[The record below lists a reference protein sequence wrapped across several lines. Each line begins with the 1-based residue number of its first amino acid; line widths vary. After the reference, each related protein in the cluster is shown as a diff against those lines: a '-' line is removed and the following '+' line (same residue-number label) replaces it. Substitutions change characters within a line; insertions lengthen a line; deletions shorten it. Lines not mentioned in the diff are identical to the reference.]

1 MTHDDPETGVRG
13 GDESDPPPDSELWKK
28 INDETE
34 MLRRRTTPMH
44 VQQRILS
51 ALPDPPAKTQAA
63 GHATKISPGIIGVIV
78 IALLILG
85 LLLGMVLRVQ

>member
-1 MTHDDPETGVRG
+1 MTPDDPETGARG
-13 GDESDPPPDSELWKK
+13 DDSDLPPDSELWKK
-28 INDETE
+28 INSETE

-44 VQQRILS
+44 VQQKILS
-51 ALPDPPAKTQAA
+51 SLPDPPAKTQQ
-63 GHATKISPGIIGVIV
+63 GQPVQKISPGIVGIVV

>member
-13 GDESDPPPDSELWKK
+13 DESELPPNSELWKK
-28 INDETE
+28 INNETE

-51 ALPDPPAKTQAA
+51 SLPDPPSKTQPANAKSGLSPALIAVAA
-63 GHATKISPGIIGVIV
+63 VV
-78 IALLILG
+78 LIAVLLAVF
-85 LLLGMVLRVQ
+85 MLRG

>member
-1 MTHDDPETGVRG
+1 MRDDPETGVRQ
-13 GDESDPPPDSELWKK
+13 DDSDLPPDTQLWKK

-44 VQQRILS
+44 VQQAIMS
-51 ALPDPPAKTQAA
+51 ALPDPPAKTQQ
-63 GHATKISPGIIGVIV
+63 TRRDVKISPGIISVIG
-78 IALLILG
+78 IAILVLG

>member
-1 MTHDDPETGVRG
+1 MTHDERETGVRG
-13 GDESDPPPDSELWKK
+13 DDSDLPPDTAIWKK
-28 INDETE
+28 ITSETE

-51 ALPDPPAKTQAA
+51 SLPEPPSKTQQQSAA
-63 GHATKISPGIIGVIV
+63 SKVSPGIVGVVV
-78 IALLILG
+78 IALLIIG

>member
-1 MTHDDPETGVRG
+1 MRDDPETGVRQ
-13 GDESDPPPDSELWKK
+13 DDSDLPPDTQLWKK

-44 VQQRILS
+44 VQQAIMS
-51 ALPDPPAKTQAA
+51 ALPDPPAKSQETKRDA
-63 GHATKISPGIIGVIV
+63 KISPGIIGVIG
-78 IALLILG
+78 IAILVLG

>member
-1 MTHDDPETGVRG
+1 MRDDPETGVRQ
-13 GDESDPPPDSELWKK
+13 DDSDLPPDTQLWKK

-44 VQQRILS
+44 VQQAIMS
-51 ALPDPPAKTQAA
+51 ALPDPPAKTQQ
-63 GHATKISPGIIGVIV
+63 TRRDVKISPGIIGVIG
-78 IALLILG
+78 IAILVLG

>member
-1 MTHDDPETGVRG
+1 MMHDERETGVR

-28 INDETE
+28 INSETE

-51 ALPDPPAKTQAA
+51 SLPDPPSRTQQQNAA
-63 GHATKISPGIIGVIV
+63 SKISPGIVGVIV
-78 IALLILG
+78 VALLLLG

>member
-1 MTHDDPETGVRG
+1 MTHDDRETGIR
-13 GDESDPPPDSELWKK
+13 GDESDLPPDTALWKK
-28 INDETE
+28 ITSETE

-51 ALPDPPAKTQAA
+51 SLPDPPARAQQEA
-63 GHATKISPGIIGVIV
+63 GPTKLSHGIIGVIV
-78 IALLILG
+78 IAMLIVG

>member
-1 MTHDDPETGVRG
+1 MTPDDGETGVRR
-13 GDESDPPPDSELWKK
+13 DDSDLPPDTQLWKK

-44 VQQRILS
+44 VQQAIMS
-51 ALPDPPAKTQAA
+51 ALPDPPAKTQQAA
-63 GHATKISPGIIGVIV
+63 GASKISPGVVGAIV

>member
-1 MTHDDPETGVRG
+1 MTPDDPERGVREE
-13 GDESDPPPDSELWKK
+13 ESDLPPNSELWKK
-28 INDETE
+28 INSETE

-44 VQQRILS
+44 VQQKILS
-51 ALPDPPAKTQAA
+51 SLPDPPAKTQQRSASP
-63 GHATKISPGIIGVIV
+63 KLSPGIVGVIV

>member
-13 GDESDPPPDSELWKK
+13 DEGDLPPDSELWKK
-28 INDETE
+28 INSETE

-51 ALPDPPAKTQAA
+51 SLPDPPSKTQQSAA
-63 GHATKISPGIIGVIV
+63 KPKLSPGIIGVIGL
-78 IALLILG
+78 ALLILG
-85 LLLGMVLRVQ
+85 LLVGMVLRAQ

>member
-13 GDESDPPPDSELWKK
+13 DDSDLPPDSELWKK
-28 INDETE
+28 INSETE

-44 VQQRILS
+44 VQQKILS
-51 ALPDPPAKTQAA
+51 SLPDPPAKTQQKPPLKIGSGVAA
-63 GHATKISPGIIGVIV
+63 VVGISI
-78 IALLILG
+78 LILG

>member
-1 MTHDDPETGVRG
+1 MTHEDPEAGVPG

-34 MLRRRTTPMH
+34 MLRRRTTPMY

-51 ALPDPPAKTQAA
+51 SLPDPPAKTQQQDASP
-63 GHATKISPGIIGVIV
+63 KLSPGVVGAIV

>member
-1 MTHDDPETGVRG
+1 MTHDDPETGVR

-28 INDETE
+28 INSETE

-51 ALPDPPAKTQAA
+51 ALPDPPSKAQQTSSFKL
-63 GHATKISPGIIGVIV
+63 SPGIMGAVG
-78 IALLILG
+78 IALLLLG
-85 LLLGMVLRVQ
+85 LLVGMVLRAQ

>member
-1 MTHDDPETGVRG
+1 MTHDDPETGVR

-28 INDETE
+28 INSETE

-51 ALPDPPAKTQAA
+51 SLPDPPSKAQQARVSSRL
-63 GHATKISPGIIGVIV
+63 SPGILGVIGL
-78 IALLILG
+78 ALLILG
-85 LLLGMVLRVQ
+85 LLIGMVLRAQ

>member
-1 MTHDDPETGVRG
+1 MTHDDRETGVRG
-13 GDESDPPPDSELWKK
+13 DDSDSPPDSELWKK

-51 ALPDPPAKTQAA
+51 SLPDPPVKTQPP
-63 GHATKISPGIIGVIV
+63 KIESKVSPGIVGIIV
-78 IALLILG
+78 IALLIVG
-85 LLLGMVLRVQ
+85 LLLGMVLRAQ

>member
-13 GDESDPPPDSELWKK
+13 DESDPTPDSELWKK
-28 INDETE
+28 INSETE

-51 ALPDPPAKTQAA
+51 ALPDPPSKTQQNR
-63 GHATKISPGIIGVIV
+63 GQPRLSPGIIGVIGV
-78 IALLILG
+78 ALLILG
-85 LLLGMVLRVQ
+85 LLVGMVLRAQ

>member
-1 MTHDDPETGVRG
+1 MTPDDPETGVRG
-13 GDESDPPPDSELWKK
+13 DESDLPPNSELWKK

-51 ALPDPPAKTQAA
+51 SLPDPPAKTQPAHT
-63 GHATKISPGIIGVIV
+63 GLKISPAMLGLVV
-78 IALLILG
+78 IAILILG

>member
-1 MTHDDPETGVRG
+1 MTPDDPETGVRG
-13 GDESDPPPDSELWKK
+13 DDADLPPDSELWKK
-28 INDETE
+28 INSETE

-44 VQQRILS
+44 VQQKILS
-51 ALPDPPAKTQAA
+51 SLPDPPAKTQQGRAA
-63 GHATKISPGIIGVIV
+63 QKISPGIVGIVV